1 MKIPVMTL
9 LALVALSG
17 CTKTPPSSEPLS
29 GGNPRL
35 GQQLIA
41 RYGCAACH
49 QIKGV
54 ANADSRV
61 GPSLKE
67 IRDSSYVGGVLPN
80 SADNLIK
87 WIMHPRAVSP
97 NTAMPELGVTQR
109 EARDMAA
116 YLYSQ
121 QQKSWQPD

>member
-1 MKIPVMTL
+1 MRILFPAL
-9 LALVALSG
+9 LALAALGG
-17 CTKTPPSSEPLS
+17 CSKAPPASEPLT
-29 GGNPRL
+29 GGNPRV
-35 GQQLIA
+35 GQQLVA

-49 QIKGV
+49 QIKGI
-54 ANADSRV
+54 ANADSKV

-80 SADNLIK
+80 SGDNLIK

-121 QQKSWQPD
+121 

>member
-1 MKIPVMTL
+1 MKSPIAAL
-9 LALVALSG
+9 LVLAALAG
-17 CTKTPPSSEPLS
+17 CSKTPPASEPLT
-29 GGNPRL
+29 GGNPRV

-41 RYGCAACH
+41 RYGCGACH

-54 ANADSRV
+54 AHADSRV

-67 IRDSSYVGGVLPN
+67 IRDQGYVAGVLPN
-80 SADNLIK
+80 SADNLVK
-87 WIMHPRAVSP
+87 WIIHPRAVRP
-97 NTAMPELGVTQR
+97 DTAMPELSVSQR

-121 QQKSWQPD
+121 

>member
-1 MKIPVMTL
+1 MKIQFIFVPLM
-9 LALVALSG
+9 LAVLAG
-17 CTKTPPSSEPLS
+17 CTREPPTSEPLT
-29 GGNPRL
+29 GGNPRV

-41 RYGCAACH
+41 RYGCGACH
-49 QIKGV
+49 QIKGI
-54 ANADSRV
+54 ARAESKV

-80 SADNLIK
+80 SADNLMQ
-87 WIMHPRAVSP
+87 WIMHPRAHSP
-97 NTAMPELGVTQR
+97 NTAMPELGVTQS

-121 QQKSWQPD
+121 